1 MAATFNRAKPRY
13 AMPHAVFVTNVGF
26 YIAGIPALLLTG
38 LSKGG
43 LGLGLGIIAVP
54 LMALYLP
61 VTQVV
66 TILLPVMCVTDLVAL
81 WQYRGEWSWPILRLA
96 IPAAVVGAGLGILVV
111 HRIDTVCLRLGVGV
125 MSVDYALRR
134 GVFPWLRGRPHGRAV
149 EVANDS
155 LRPRPTASL
164 AWGTLS
170 GLASFLANAGE
181 PALTMYLLPFRLG
194 NRCFAGTTSAFFA
207 AVNLCKLVS
216 FSTLGLFSETTLTTS
231 ALLLP
236 IALIGTYA
244 GIRANRRLN
253 SAAFTRCSCA
263 VLLLIGLRLICT
275 SARSLF

>member
-1 MAATFNRAKPRY
+1 
-13 AMPHAVFVTNVGF
+13 MPHVAFVTNVGF
-26 YIAGIPALLLTG
+26 YLAGIPALLLTS

-43 LGLGLGIIAVP
+43 LGLGLGIVVVP
-54 LMALYLP
+54 LMALSLP

-66 TILLPVMCVTDLVAL
+66 TILLPILCVTDVVAL

-96 IPAAVVGAGLGILVV
+96 IPAALIGAGLGILVI
-111 HRIDTVCLRLGVGV
+111 HRVDAAWLRLGVGA

-134 GVFPWLRGRPHGRAV
+134 GLFPSRRVRPIVRHADGAGD
-149 EVANDS
+149 AAQ
-155 LRPRPTASL
+155 PRLTAGL
-164 AWGTLS
+164 AWGTVS

-181 PALTMYLLPFRLG
+181 PALTVYLLPFRLS
-194 NRCFAGTTSAFFA
+194 NRCFAATTSAFFA

-216 FSTLGLFSETTLTTS
+216 FSTLGLFNEGTLTTS

-253 SAAFTRCSCA
+253 STMFARCSCA
-263 VLLLIGLRLICT
+263 VLLVIGARLIYT
-275 SARSLF
+275 SARSLL